1 MGIFNKQGHA
11 AGQHAATTL
20 IAEGCFIQ
28 GELELGCDMQVDG
41 RIEGKLTLE
50 KHLLVSQQG
59 RLKGEIQAD
68 KIVVNGLVEGSC
80 RANVMEI
87 LENGVVSGTI
97 FCDNLSIERGG
108 KFLGTTHA
116 TEQEQ
121 VVELIPKEK
130 AVNSPS

>member
-1 MGIFNKQGHA
+1 
-11 AGQHAATTL
+11 
-20 IAEGCFIQ
+20 
-28 GELELGCDMQVDG
+28 MQVDG

>member
-1 MGIFNKQGHA
+1 MGFFNKQGHA
-11 AGQHAATTL
+11 AGQYAASTL

-28 GELELGCDMQVDG
+28 GELELACDMQVDG
-41 RIEGKLTLE
+41 HIEGKLILE
-50 KHLLVSQQG
+50 KNLMISRKG

-68 KIVVNGLVEGSC
+68 KIVVNGFVEGTC

-108 KFLGTTHA
+108 KFLGTTHS

-121 VVELIPKEK
+121 VVEFIPKEK
-130 AVNSPS
+130 SVNSQS

>member
-1 MGIFNKQGHA
+1 
-11 AGQHAATTL
+11 
-20 IAEGCFIQ
+20 
-28 GELELGCDMQVDG
+28 MQVDG
-41 RIEGKLTLE
+41 MIEGKICLE
-50 KHLLVSQQG
+50 KNLMVSRKG

-68 KIVVNGLVEGSC
+68 KIVVNGLVEGTC

-97 FCDNLSIERGG
+97 YCDNLSIERGG

-121 VVELIPKEK
+121 VVALIPKEK
-130 AVNSPS
+130 AVNSKS